1 MMQTGIDPAQVLNY
15 IIRPVL
21 SRLDAAQ
28 RGMASPAA
36 EALLLGTAAQESG
49 FKYLAQVGGGPAL
62 GLWQCE
68 PATMLDC
75 FSNFLAYRTALRD
88 AVLSFAFP
96 GMDRSQQLSGNVFF
110 ASAVARAQFF
120 RAPEPLPAATDVAGL
135 ARYWKK
141 RWNTVSGAGTEAQ
154 FIANW
159 SSFGLGAVLAK

>member
-1 MMQTGIDPAQVLNY
+1 MNGLDPAQVLNY
-15 IIRPVL
+15 IIRPVHA
-21 SRLDAAQ
+21 RLDTAQ

-36 EALLLGTAAQESG
+36 EALLLGTACQESN
-49 FKYLAQVGGGPAL
+49 FRWIAQVGGGPAL

-110 ASAVARAQFF
+110 ACAVARAQYF

-135 ARYWKK
+135 ARYWKL
-141 RWNTVSGAGTEAQ
+141 RWNSPAGAGTEAQ

-159 SSFGLGAVLAK
+159 QSFGLSGVLAK